1 MKNIIVFISLALTS
15 YAAHAEWK
23 SYAKN
28 TEAEEFFDSAFIS
41 KDSGK
46 IKLWT
51 LSNYVAPLT
60 TLEGKEILSEK
71 SLTTL
76 DCSTHKIGAEKIIKY
91 EKKMAQGVV
100 VSEMETALR
109 LSSIR
114 SGSADQILKEKLCH

>member
-1 MKNIIVFISLALTS
+1 MKNLIIFISLAMTS

-28 TEAEEFFDSAFIS
+28 AEVEEFFDSAFIS

-51 LSNYVAPLT
+51 LSNYTAPLT

-76 DCSTHKIGAEKIIKY
+76 DCSTQKIGAEKIIKY
-91 EKKMAQGVV
+91 EKKLAQGLV

-114 SGSADQILKEKLCH
+114 SGSADQILKEKLCN

>member
-1 MKNIIVFISLALTS
+1 MKNTILCISLLSTCF
-15 YAAHAEWK
+15 AAHAEWK

-41 KDSGK
+41 KESGK

-51 LSNYVAPLT
+51 LSNYAAPLT

-76 DCSTHKIGAEKIIKY
+76 DCSAQKIGAEKIIKY
-91 EKKMAQGVV
+91 EKKTAQGAV

-109 LSSIR
+109 MSSIR
-114 SGSADQILKEKLCH
+114 PGSADQVLKEKLCR

>member
-1 MKNIIVFISLALTS
+1 MKKFIVFISLALTS
-15 YAAHAEWK
+15 YVAHAEWK

-28 TEAEEFFDSAFIS
+28 AEVEEFFDSALIS
-41 KDSGK
+41 KDLGK

-51 LSNYVAPLT
+51 LSNYAAPLT

-76 DCSTHKIGAEKIIKY
+76 DCSTQKIGAEKIIKY
-91 EKKMAQGVV
+91 EEKLAQGVV

>member
-15 YAAHAEWK
+15 FVTHAEWK
-23 SYAKN
+23 SYTKN
-28 TEAEEFFDSAFIS
+28 TEVEEFFDSAFIS

-76 DCSTHKIGAEKIIKY
+76 DCSAQKIGAEKIIKY

-109 LSSIR
+109 LSSMR

>member
-1 MKNIIVFISLALTS
+1 MKNSALFISLAMTCF
-15 YAAHAEWK
+15 AAHAEWK

-28 TEAEEFFDSAFIS
+28 TEVEEFFDTAYIS
-41 KDSGK
+41 KESGT

-51 LSNYVAPLT
+51 LSNYVSPIT

-76 DCSTHKIGAEKIIKY
+76 DCSSQKIGAEKIIKY
-91 EKKMAQGVV
+91 EKKSAQGNV

-114 SGSADQILKEKLCH
+114 SGSADQILKEKLCR

>member
-1 MKNIIVFISLALTS
+1 MKKIALFISLAMPCYL
-15 YAAHAEWK
+15 AHAEWK

-28 TEAEEFFDSAFIS
+28 SETEEFFDTAFIS

-51 LSNYVAPLT
+51 LSNYASPIT

-76 DCSTHKIGAEKIIKY
+76 DCSAQKIGAEKIIKY
-91 EKKMAQGVV
+91 EKQSAQGNV
-100 VSEMETALR
+100 VSEMETVLR

-114 SGSADQILKEKLCH
+114 SGSADQILKEKLCR

>member
-1 MKNIIVFISLALTS
+1 MKNLIVIISLAMTS
-15 YAAHAEWK
+15 YAVHAEWK

-28 TEAEEFFDSAFIS
+28 AEVEEFFDSAFIS

-51 LSNYVAPLT
+51 LSNYTAPLT

-76 DCSTHKIGAEKIIKY
+76 DCSTQKIGAEKIIKY
-91 EKKMAQGVV
+91 EKKLAQGIV